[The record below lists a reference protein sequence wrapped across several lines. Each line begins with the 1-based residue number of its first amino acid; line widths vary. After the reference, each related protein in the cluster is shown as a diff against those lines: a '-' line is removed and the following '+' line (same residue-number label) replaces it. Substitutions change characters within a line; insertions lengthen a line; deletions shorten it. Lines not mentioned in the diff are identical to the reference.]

1 MHRLFLTLS
10 CLALLLGAATLASC
24 DKTPMNGDL
33 DGMWRLTEMHSKPT
47 ADAPTYSL
55 QAVLEAQRIFWNFQL
70 RLLSIQNHDGLAN
83 SETNETVAR
92 FEHSGNRLHV
102 THTYIHHR
110 AEDIL
115 ITDPATTQLEHVG
128 IRGCSSS
135 FEVKCLTSKRMVLC
149 SELDSLVF
157 RKY

>member
-33 DGMWRLTEMHSKPT
+33 DGMWLLTEMHSKPT

-55 QAVLEAQRIFWNFQL
+55 QAVLGAQRIFWNFQL

-115 ITDPATTQLEHVG
+115 ITDPATTQLEGVG

-149 SELDSLVF
+149 SERDSLVF

>member
-102 THTYIHHR
+102 THTYIHRR

-149 SELDSLVF
+149 SERDSLVF

>member
-55 QAVLEAQRIFWNFQL
+55 QAVLRAQRIFWNFQL

-102 THTYIHHR
+102 THTYIHRR

-149 SELDSLVF
+149 SERDSLVF

>member
-102 THTYIHHR
+102 THTYIHRR

-115 ITDPATTQLEHVG
+115 ITDPATTQLEGVG

-149 SELDSLVF
+149 SERDSLVF

>member
-33 DGMWRLTEMHSKPT
+33 DGMWRLTEMHSKTT

-55 QAVLEAQRIFWNFQL
+55 QADLGAQRIFWNFQL

-149 SELDSLVF
+149 SERDSLVF

>member
-55 QAVLEAQRIFWNFQL
+55 QADLRAQRIFWNFQL
-70 RLLSIQNHDGLAN
+70 RLLSIQNHDSLAN

-102 THTYIHHR
+102 THTYIHRR

-115 ITDPATTQLEHVG
+115 ITDPATTQLEGVG

-149 SELDSLVF
+149 SERDSLVF

>member
-10 CLALLLGAATLASC
+10 CLALLLGDASLASC

-55 QAVLEAQRIFWNFQL
+55 QADLEAQRIFWNFQL
-70 RLLSIQNHDGLAN
+70 HLLSIQNHDSLAN

-149 SELDSLVF
+149 SERDSLVF

>member
-10 CLALLLGAATLASC
+10 CLALLLGATTLASC

-55 QAVLEAQRIFWNFQL
+55 QADLRAQRIFWNFQL

-102 THTYIHHR
+102 THTYIHRR

-149 SELDSLVF
+149 SERDSLVF

>member
-149 SELDSLVF
+149 SERDSLVF

>member
-10 CLALLLGAATLASC
+10 YLALLLGAATLASC

-55 QAVLEAQRIFWNFQL
+55 QADLRAQRIFWNFQL

-102 THTYIHHR
+102 THTYIHRR

-115 ITDPATTQLEHVG
+115 ITDPATTQLEGVG

-149 SELDSLVF
+149 SERDSLVF

>member
-47 ADAPTYSL
+47 ADAPTYRL

-102 THTYIHHR
+102 THTYIHRR

-115 ITDPATTQLEHVG
+115 ITDPATTQLEGVG

-135 FEVKCLTSKRMVLC
+135 FEVKCLTSKRMMLC
-149 SELDSLVF
+149 SERDSLVF

>member
-33 DGMWRLTEMHSKPT
+33 DGMWRLTEMHSNPT

-149 SELDSLVF
+149 SERDSLVF

>member
-1 MHRLFLTLS
+1 MHRFFLIFS
-10 CLALLLGAATLASC
+10 CLALLRGAATLASC

-115 ITDPATTQLEHVG
+115 ITDPATTQLEGVG

-149 SELDSLVF
+149 SERDSLVF

>member
-33 DGMWRLTEMHSKPT
+33 DSMWRLTEMHSKPT

-55 QAVLEAQRIFWNFQL
+55 QADLRAQRIFWNFQL

-102 THTYIHHR
+102 THTYIHRR

-115 ITDPATTQLEHVG
+115 ITDPATTQLEGVG

-149 SELDSLVF
+149 SERDSLVF
-157 RKY
+157 RNY

>member
-55 QAVLEAQRIFWNFQL
+55 QAVLEAQRIFWKFQL
-70 RLLSIQNHDGLAN
+70 RLLSIHNYDELAN
-83 SETNETVAR
+83 SETKETVAR

-149 SELDSLVF
+149 SERDSLVF

>member
-10 CLALLLGAATLASC
+10 CLALLLGVATLASC

-149 SELDSLVF
+149 SERDSLVF

>member
-10 CLALLLGAATLASC
+10 CLALLLGAASLASC

-55 QAVLEAQRIFWNFQL
+55 QADLRAQRIFWNFQL

>member
-115 ITDPATTQLEHVG
+115 ITDPATTQLEGVG
-128 IRGCSSS
+128 IRGCRSS
-135 FEVKCLTSKRMVLC
+135 FEVKCLTSTRMVLC
-149 SELDSLVF
+149 SERDSLVF

>member
-135 FEVKCLTSKRMVLC
+135 FEVKCLTSKRMMLC
-149 SELDSLVF
+149 SERDSLVF

>member
-1 MHRLFLTLS
+1 M
-10 CLALLLGAATLASC
+10 
-24 DKTPMNGDL
+24 
-33 DGMWRLTEMHSKPT
+33 
-47 ADAPTYSL
+47 
-55 QAVLEAQRIFWNFQL
+55 
-70 RLLSIQNHDGLAN
+70 
-83 SETNETVAR
+83 AR

-149 SELDSLVF
+149 SERDSLVF

>member
-1 MHRLFLTLS
+1 
-10 CLALLLGAATLASC
+10 
-24 DKTPMNGDL
+24 MNGDL

-83 SETNETVAR
+83 SETNETVTR

-149 SELDSLVF
+149 SERDSLVF

>member
-24 DKTPMNGDL
+24 GKTPMNGDL

-70 RLLSIQNHDGLAN
+70 RLICIQNHDGLAN

-115 ITDPATTQLEHVG
+115 ITDPATTQLEGVG

-149 SELDSLVF
+149 SERDSLVF

>member
-10 CLALLLGAATLASC
+10 CLALLLGATTLASC

-102 THTYIHHR
+102 THTYIHRR

-115 ITDPATTQLEHVG
+115 ITDPATTQLEGVG

-149 SELDSLVF
+149 SERDSLVF

>member
-55 QAVLEAQRIFWNFQL
+55 QAVLGAQRIFWNFQL

-128 IRGCSSS
+128 IRGCSCS
-135 FEVKCLTSKRMVLC
+135 FEVKCLTSKRMMLC
-149 SELDSLVF
+149 SERDSLVF

>member
-33 DGMWRLTEMHSKPT
+33 DSMWRLTEMHSKPT

-149 SELDSLVF
+149 SERDSLVF

>member
-55 QAVLEAQRIFWNFQL
+55 QADLEAQRIFWNFQL
-70 RLLSIQNHDGLAN
+70 RLLSIQNHDGRAN

-149 SELDSLVF
+149 SERDSLVF

>member
-1 MHRLFLTLS
+1 MHRLFLTLT
-10 CLALLLGAATLASC
+10 CLALLLGATILSSC

-33 DGMWRLTEMHSKPT
+33 DGMWRLTEMHSKAT
-47 ADAPTYSL
+47 ADQPTYSL
-55 QAVLEAQRIFWNFQL
+55 QADLGAQRIFWNFQL

-92 FEHSGNRLHV
+92 FEHSGNRLNV
-102 THTYIHHR
+102 THTYIHKR

-115 ITDPATTQLEHVG
+115 ITDPATTQLEGVG

-149 SELDSLVF
+149 SERDSLVF

>member
-55 QAVLEAQRIFWNFQL
+55 QAILEAQRIFWNFQL

-149 SELDSLVF
+149 SERDSLVF

>member
-102 THTYIHHR
+102 THTYIHRR

-115 ITDPATTQLEHVG
+115 ITAPATTQLEHVG

-149 SELDSLVF
+149 SERDSLVF

>member
-55 QAVLEAQRIFWNFQL
+55 QADLGAQRIFWNFQL

-102 THTYIHHR
+102 THTYIRHR
-110 AEDIL
+110 A
-115 ITDPATTQLEHVG
+115 
-128 IRGCSSS
+128 
-135 FEVKCLTSKRMVLC
+135 
-149 SELDSLVF
+149 
-157 RKY
+157 

>member
-24 DKTPMNGDL
+24 DKTPMNGNL

-102 THTYIHHR
+102 THTYIHRR

-115 ITDPATTQLEHVG
+115 ITDPATTQLEGVG

>member
-55 QAVLEAQRIFWNFQL
+55 QADLGAQRIFWNFQL
-70 RLLSIQNHDGLAN
+70 RLLSIQNHDSLAN

-149 SELDSLVF
+149 SERDSLVF

>member
-10 CLALLLGAATLASC
+10 CLALLLGAASLASC

-70 RLLSIQNHDGLAN
+70 RLLSIQNHDSLAN

-135 FEVKCLTSKRMVLC
+135 FEVKCLTSKRMMLC
-149 SELDSLVF
+149 SERDSLVF

>member
-55 QAVLEAQRIFWNFQL
+55 QAVLGTQRIFWNFQL

-102 THTYIHHR
+102 THTYIHRR

-115 ITDPATTQLEHVG
+115 ITDPATTQLEGVG

-149 SELDSLVF
+149 SERDSLVF

>member
-55 QAVLEAQRIFWNFQL
+55 QAVLGTQRIFWNFQL

-149 SELDSLVF
+149 SERDSLVF

>member
-10 CLALLLGAATLASC
+10 CLALLLGAASLASC

-149 SELDSLVF
+149 SERDSLVF